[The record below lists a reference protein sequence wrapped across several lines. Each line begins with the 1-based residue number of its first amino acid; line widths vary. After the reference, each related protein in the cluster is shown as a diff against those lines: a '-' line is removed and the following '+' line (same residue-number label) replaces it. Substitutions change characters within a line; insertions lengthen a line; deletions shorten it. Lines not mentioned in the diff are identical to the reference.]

1 MQQYVS
7 FFSMHLSEYRRIY
20 CYKQSMEG
28 LPMDQNLNQI
38 TEMMQQNKGAILRLM
53 QSADGKALIDMMR
66 KQTGGE
72 NLNAAAAAAAKG
84 NTAQLA
90 GMVRSLMATEDG
102 AKMVERIT
110 GELNRRK

>member
-1 MQQYVS
+1 
-7 FFSMHLSEYRRIY
+7 
-20 CYKQSMEG
+20 
-28 LPMDQNLNQI
+28 MDQNMNQI
-38 TEMMQQNKGAILRLM
+38 ASLLQQNKGAILRLM
-53 QSADGKALIDMMR
+53 QSQDGKALIEMMQR
-66 KQTGGE
+66 QSGGQ

-84 NTAQLA
+84 DTAQLA

>member
-1 MQQYVS
+1 
-7 FFSMHLSEYRRIY
+7 
-20 CYKQSMEG
+20 ME
-28 LPMDQNLNQI
+28 QNLKQI

-53 QSADGKALIDMMR
+53 QSQEGRDLIEMMQR
-66 KQTGGE
+66 QSGGQ

-90 GMVRSLMATEDG
+90 GMVRQLMATEDG

>member
-1 MQQYVS
+1 
-7 FFSMHLSEYRRIY
+7 
-20 CYKQSMEG
+20 ME
-28 LPMDQNLNQI
+28 QNLKQI

-53 QSADGKALIDMMR
+53 QSQEGRDLIEMMR
-66 KQTGGE
+66 RQSGGQ

-90 GMVRSLMATEDG
+90 GMVRQLMATEDG